1 MISSWDDYFH
11 QVSWGLDKK
20 CGFLTNGQFL
30 DVGPFFT
37 QTLVVEVHF
46 WLYVYEICN
55 PIQLNWIYDDFSS
68 SFFLR
73 IKITFFEICCIA
85 SLFVWKNV
93 KFWPSFLQLISPL
106 NWVKSLGLWG
116 MQFFF
121 LFLLTFSSKWGQF
134 GLTFP
139 RKKECSTGVPFLHPI
154 LSLKCT

>member
-1 MISSWDDYFH
+1 MKLHDLVKKFDIVNFFPDSLYRVSS
-11 QVSWGLDKK
+11 V
-20 CGFLTNGQFL
+20 
-30 DVGPFFT
+30 
-37 QTLVVEVHF
+37 VVEIHF
-46 WLYVYEICN
+46 WLYVYEIFN
-55 PIQLNWIYDDFSS
+55 PIRLNWIYDDFSS

-121 LFLLTFSSKWGQF
+121 SFSWLFRQNGDNLAS
-134 GLTFP
+134 
-139 RKKECSTGVPFLHPI
+139 
-154 LSLKCT
+154 LSLVKKNAAQVCLFCIQFYL